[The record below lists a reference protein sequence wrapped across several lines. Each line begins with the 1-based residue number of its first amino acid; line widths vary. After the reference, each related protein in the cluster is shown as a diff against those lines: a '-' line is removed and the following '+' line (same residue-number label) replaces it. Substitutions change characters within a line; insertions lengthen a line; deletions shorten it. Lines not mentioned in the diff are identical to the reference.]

1 MISMSYNEL
10 PFFCGQVTISGE
22 LEARGIPTSLRQ
34 AAEDFAKAP
43 RSHGRPWEGSVT
55 VEGYQV
61 CGCQE
66 MTIKYISLGT
76 LKSSIFVD
84 GFSMKPSIGEG
95 YVVCMYIY
103 IYIYMYIYMY
113 LGKL

>member
-1 MISMSYNEL
+1 M
-10 PFFCGQVTISGE
+10 PRRQGATAGRGKATRFVV
-22 LEARGIPTSLRQ
+22 AR
-34 AAEDFAKAP
+34 
-43 RSHGRPWEGSVT
+43 
-55 VEGYQV
+55 
-61 CGCQE
+61 E

-95 YVVCMYIY
+95 YVVCMYVY
-103 IYIYMYIYMY
+103 IYIYMYIY

>member
-61 CGCQE
+61 CGCQGNDHQ
-66 MTIKYISLGT
+66 IY
-76 LKSSIFVD
+76 KS
-84 GFSMKPSIGEG
+84 G
-95 YVVCMYIY
+95 YP
-103 IYIYMYIYMY
+103 
-113 LGKL
+113 